1 MKGRSTIAT
10 NDSIF
15 FFLQPSLTNF
25 SKGGAD
31 KIVEVRTFLMPLYIA
46 YLALLETSIVQFQ
59 IRLLQ
64 QRRERA
70 HLQCRQ

>member
-15 FFLQPSLTNF
+15 FFYN
-25 SKGGAD
+25 
-31 KIVEVRTFLMPLYIA
+31 RTFLMPLYIA
-46 YLALLETSIVQFQ
+46 YIALLETSIVQFQ